1 MEFPLHWLIT
11 FVFFLIFLVMSVGVL
26 IPIAKILQ
34 RMGFSAAWCLLYF
47 VPIAN
52 LVGLRLPAFGEW
64 PAFARLVRGNPGGSN
79 LPIGIV

>member
-1 MEFPLHWLIT
+1 MEFPMHWL
-11 FVFFLIFLVMSVGVL
+11 LIFMVLLILLVMSIGVL

-52 LVGLRLPAFGEW
+52 LVGLWLVAFGEW
-64 PAFARLVRGNPGGSN
+64 PAFERITRSDPDRSGLSVGR
-79 LPIGIV
+79 I